1 MPSNKNQRNNDSD
14 MLDFTMDDISDDM
27 SDLLDDFSDDSQY
40 EELDDYMDDFQ
51 NKMKNRISDIM
62 SDDALSGTEEIS
74 FEDVSGSVKD
84 DNLSDRKERRV
95 GKIIGRI
102 AVCLCTFLAIV
113 ILFLTGVV
121 LILEF
126 GPSVTARNLFVN
138 SAMESS
144 AGKFLATLFISDE
157 EIANIRNQN
166 SVQASNDVT
175 DSELININTQISEN
189 DEDAITVEEISGATY
204 KGFIAKIKDPSR
216 VQIGISGE
224 FGPEHSGKTVTQQAE
239 SYGAVLATNGGGFA
253 DPNGTGNGGTP
264 IGIVIN
270 QGKIVWGNA
279 GSTYEVIGF
288 DYDNKLV
295 VGSMTGQQAIDR
307 GVRDALSFGPILII
321 NGEPSSVS
329 GSGSGLNPRTAIG
342 QCADGTVILL
352 VIDGRSANSL
362 GASYADLINIMME
375 NGAVNAA
382 NLDGGSSSQM
392 YYNGKIINNC
402 SSLIGDRGIP
412 TSVIVK

>member
-27 SDLLDDFSDDSQY
+27 SDLLDDFSDDTQY

-84 DNLSDRKERRV
+84 NNLSDRKERRV

-175 DSELININTQISEN
+175 DS
-189 DEDAITVEEISGATY
+189 
-204 KGFIAKIKDPSR
+204 
-216 VQIGISGE
+216 
-224 FGPEHSGKTVTQQAE
+224 
-239 SYGAVLATNGGGFA
+239 
-253 DPNGTGNGGTP
+253 
-264 IGIVIN
+264 
-270 QGKIVWGNA
+270 
-279 GSTYEVIGF
+279 
-288 DYDNKLV
+288 
-295 VGSMTGQQAIDR
+295 
-307 GVRDALSFGPILII
+307 
-321 NGEPSSVS
+321 
-329 GSGSGLNPRTAIG
+329 
-342 QCADGTVILL
+342 
-352 VIDGRSANSL
+352 
-362 GASYADLINIMME
+362 
-375 NGAVNAA
+375 
-382 NLDGGSSSQM
+382 
-392 YYNGKIINNC
+392 
-402 SSLIGDRGIP
+402 
-412 TSVIVK
+412 